1 MIAPP
6 PTLTSFMRKRGEW
19 VSAFVFLLPLL
30 FTLAIA
36 FFYAFVRTVYFSFTD
51 YNLFRVSQFV
61 GLKNYL
67 ALFRD
72 SYFILGLVHSLVY
85 AAIVTASQTFLALLL
100 AVVVNQKIRGLT
112 FFRAA
117 YYVPSIASS
126 VAITTIFIWLVNRRG
141 TVNWLL
147 GLVVQYWPLMITA
160 FGIAALVQVL
170 QVLWERRHGLPVKA
184 LDPVLLATSLLV
196 GAVSTVI
203 LGRVGLI
210 RSNPEVEVLI
220 PWLTTR
226 QTFLGIPLPLLS
238 IMMLNIWTTTP
249 TMMILFL
256 AGLQDIPQ
264 ELYEVADI
272 DGATPW
278 QKLRYVTVPALR
290 PVMFLVI
297 TLGLIGT
304 IQMFDQAAITAGI
317 APLESVITLAYYVFW
332 AVFGTGTLPKVGMA
346 SAAALVLAMLTLI
359 VVLLQ
364 RKVGFSERGWYS

>member
-1 MIAPP
+1 MK
-6 PTLTSFMRKRGEW
+6 RKGDG
-19 VSAFVFLLPLL
+19 VAAFLFLLPLL
-30 FTLAIA
+30 FTLTIA
-36 FFYAFVRTVYFSFTD
+36 FLYAFVRTVYFSFTD
-51 YNLFRVSQFV
+51 YNLFKITEFV
-61 GLKNYL
+61 GLRNYL
-67 ALFRD
+67 SLFKEQ
-72 SYFILGLVHSLVY
+72 FFVLGLIHSLVY
-85 AAIVTASQTFLALLL
+85 AGIVTASQTFLALLL
-100 AVVVNQKIRGLT
+100 AIVANQKIRGLT

-147 GLVVQYWPLMITA
+147 ELLVQYWPLIVAALGITA
-160 FGIAALVQVL
+160 LAQAL
-170 QVLWERRHGLPVKA
+170 QVVWERRHGLPVRA
-184 LDPVLLATSLLV
+184 LDPVLLGISFLV
-196 GAVSTVI
+196 GSVAAVI
-203 LGRVGLI
+203 LGRTGLI
-210 RSNPEVEVLI
+210 QPNSGVEVAI

-226 QTFLGIPLPLLS
+226 KTFLGIPLPLLS

-256 AGLQDIPQ
+256 AGLQDIPR

-272 DGATPW
+272 DGASPW
-278 QKLRYVTVPALR
+278 QKLRFVTVPALR

-317 APLESVITLAYYVFW
+317 APLESVITLAYYVYW
-332 AVFGTGTLPKVGMA
+332 AVFGAGTLPKVGMA
-346 SAAALVLAMLTLI
+346 SAAALVLAALTLA

-364 RKVGFSERGWYS
+364 RKLGFSEKGWYS

>member
-1 MIAPP
+1 MK
-6 PTLTSFMRKRGEW
+6 RKGDW
-19 VSAFVFLLPLL
+19 VAAFLFLLPLL
-30 FTLAIA
+30 FTLTIA
-36 FFYAFVRTVYFSFTD
+36 FLYAFVRTVYFSFTD
-51 YNLFRVSQFV
+51 YNLFKITQFV
-61 GLKNYL
+61 GIKNYL
-67 ALFRD
+67 SLFKD
-72 SYFILGLVHSLVY
+72 SFFVLGLIHSLVY
-85 AAIVTASQTFLALLL
+85 AGIVTASQTFLALLL
-100 AVVVNQKIRGLT
+100 AIVANQKIRGLT

-147 GLVVQYWPLMITA
+147 GLLIQYWPLIVTA
-160 FGIAALVQVL
+160 LGTIVFAQAI

-184 LDPVLLATSLLV
+184 LDPVLLGISVLV
-196 GAVSTVI
+196 GSVVAVI
-203 LGRVGLI
+203 LGRTGLI
-210 RSNPEVEVLI
+210 RPNLGVEVSI

-226 QTFLGIPLPLLS
+226 KTFLGIPLPLLS
-238 IMMLNIWTTTP
+238 IMGLNIWTTTP

-256 AGLQDIPQ
+256 AGLQDIPR

-317 APLESVITLAYYVFW
+317 APLESVITLAYYVYW
-332 AVFGTGTLPKVGMA
+332 AVFGAGTLPKVGMA
-346 SAAALVLAMLTLI
+346 SAAALVLAALTLA

-364 RKVGFSERGWYS
+364 RKFGFSEKGWYS

>member
-1 MIAPP
+1 
-6 PTLTSFMRKRGEW
+6 MRRRSDW
-19 VSAFVFLLPLL
+19 VSAFIFLLPLL

-36 FFYAFVRTVYFSFTD
+36 FLYAFVRTVYFSFTD
-51 YNLFRVSQFV
+51 YNLFKVSQFV
-61 GLKNYL
+61 GFKNYL
-67 ALFRD
+67 TLFKD
-72 SYFILGLVHSLVY
+72 SYFVLGLVHSLVY
-85 AAIVTASQTFLALLL
+85 AAIVTATQTFLALLL
-100 AVVVNQKIRGLT
+100 AVVVNQRIRGLT

-147 GLVVQYWPLMITA
+147 GLLVRYWPLMVTALIITA
-160 FGIAALVQVL
+160 LTQTI

-184 LDPVLLATSLLV
+184 WDPVLLLISLLV
-196 GAVSTVI
+196 GSVTATI
-203 LGRVGLI
+203 LGRIGLI
-210 RSNPEVEVLI
+210 RPNPKVEVLI

-226 QTFLGIPLPLLS
+226 QTFLGIPLPLIS
-238 IMMLNIWTTTP
+238 IMILNIWTTTP

-256 AGLQDIPQ
+256 AGLQDIPR

-317 APLESVITLAYYVFW
+317 APLESVITLAYYVYW
-332 AVFGTGTLPKVGMA
+332 AVFGAGTLPKVGMA
-346 SAAALVLAMLTLI
+346 SAAALVLATLTLV

-364 RKVGFSERGWYS
+364 RKFGFSEKGWYS

>member
-1 MIAPP
+1 VA
-6 PTLTSFMRKRGEW
+6 
-19 VSAFVFLLPLL
+19 AFLFLLPLL
-30 FTLAIA
+30 FTLTVA
-36 FFYAFVRTVYFSFTD
+36 FLYAFVRTVYFSFTD
-51 YNLFRVSQFV
+51 YNLFKVTQFV
-61 GLKNYL
+61 AIKNYL
-67 ALFRD
+67 ALFED
-72 SYFILGLVHSLVY
+72 PYFVLGLTHSLVY

-100 AVVVNQKIRGLT
+100 AIVVNQRIRGLT

-147 GLVVQYWPLMITA
+147 GLVVRYWPLMVVA
-160 FGIAALVQVL
+160 LGILVLAQAL
-170 QVLWERRHGLPVKA
+170 QVIWERRHGLPVRA
-184 LDPVLLATSLLV
+184 LDPVLLGTSSLV
-196 GAVSTVI
+196 ALAVTVVLGKTGVVRPYPGA
-203 LGRVGLI
+203 
-210 RSNPEVEVLI
+210 EVLI

-238 IMMLNIWTTTP
+238 IMALNIWTTTP

-256 AGLQDIPQ
+256 AGLQDIPR

-278 QKLRYVTVPALR
+278 QKLRFVTVPALR

-317 APLESVITLAYYVFW
+317 APLESVITLAYYIYW
-332 AVFGTGTLPKVGMA
+332 AVFGAGTLPKVGMA
-346 SAAALVLAMLTLI
+346 SAAALVLAALTLT

-364 RKVGFSERGWYS
+364 RKLGFSEKGWYS